1 MPEASGSVGQPQGS
15 PSPAPRINR
24 ESLREAARLFGYL
37 LPYKVKFVAAL
48 VALLISSLLSLAFP
62 YITGKLVDRAINGP
76 TADASSWWQ
85 AGINGI
91 VLALLASLALQALFS
106 FFHTVAIAAVG
117 ERSLADLRRDTYGRL
132 IRLPMAFYAQR
143 RVGELTS
150 RLSADLSQIG
160 GALIN
165 TIPQFLSQLAT
176 LVGGGVLLFL
186 TSVRLT
192 VLMLCSVPPLIV
204 LAVVFGRRMRRVSR
218 DAQDKLADSNI
229 IVEESLQGI
238 LNVKAFTNERYE
250 LHRYRDSLQAFVAAV
265 LRGARYRGAFGAF
278 ITFALFGGV
287 VLVLWYGAHLVQDGG
302 LSAGELTRF
311 MLYTMFVGGAMGS
324 FAQLYSQ
331 IQSTLGATQRVRELL
346 QEKPE
351 ELDDG
356 ESVIV
361 PELDGAASKKLQGH
375 VIFDQVTFSYPSRKD
390 VQVLRKVSLTA
401 QAGQRIALVGPSGAG
416 KSTIVALLLRLYD
429 PDSGCILLDGQDA
442 RSYEL
447 SDLRRNMAIVPQDVM
462 LFGGT
467 IAENIAYGR
476 PGAEEAEIIEA
487 ARKANAH
494 DFIAGFPDGYQ
505 TRVGERGIQLS
516 GGQRQRVAIARAILK
531 NPAILIL
538 DEATSSLDSE
548 SESLI
553 QQALEG
559 LMKGRTSL
567 IIAHRLAT
575 VRTADRIF
583 VIKEGETVESGTH
596 AELVEKENG
605 VYRTLSELQFDRG
618 RNETEF
624 RRDRSQTE
632 FGNENE
638 RLRSS

>member
-1 MPEASGSVGQPQGS
+1 MPEASATSLQTRNEAAQAS
-15 PSPAPRINR
+15 STNR
-24 ESLREAARLFGYL
+24 ESLLEAARLFGYL
-37 LPYKVKFVAAL
+37 LPHKAKFVAAL
-48 VALLISSLLSLAFP
+48 VALLFSSLLSLAFP
-62 YITGKLVDRAINGP
+62 YITGKLVDRAISGP
-76 TADASSWWQ
+76 PADSAGRWQ

-91 VLALLASLALQALFS
+91 VLALLACLALQAVFS
-106 FFHTVAIAAVG
+106 FFHTVAVTAVG

-132 IRLPMAFYAQR
+132 IRLPMTFFAQR

-160 GALIN
+160 SALIN
-165 TIPQFLSQLAT
+165 TIPQFLGQVAT
-176 LVGGGVLLFL
+176 LLGGGVLLFA

-192 VLMLCSVPPLIV
+192 VLMLCSVPPLIA
-204 LAVVFGRRMRRVSR
+204 LAVLFGRRMRRVSR
-218 DAQDKLADSNI
+218 EAQDKLADSNI

-250 LHRYRDSLQAFVAAV
+250 LHRYRDSLHAFVAAV

-331 IQSTLGATQRVRELL
+331 IQSALGATQRVRELL

-351 ELDDG
+351 DLDAGDIA
-356 ESVIV
+356 VV
-361 PELDGAASKKLQGH
+361 PLLDGAANKKLQGN
-375 VIFDQVTFSYPSRKD
+375 VVFDQVSFSYPSRKD
-390 VQVLRKVSLTA
+390 VPVLRKVSLGA

-429 PDSGCILLDGQDA
+429 PDSGCILLDGKDA
-442 RSYEL
+442 RTYEL
-447 SDLRRNMAIVPQDVM
+447 HDLRRHMAIVPQDVM

-476 PGAEEAEIIEA
+476 PGAAEGEIIEA

-494 DFIAGFPDGYQ
+494 DFIVGFPDGYQ
-505 TRVGERGIQLS
+505 TRVGERGVQLS
-516 GGQRQRVAIARAILK
+516 GGQRQRVAMARAILK

-575 VRTADRIF
+575 VRTADCIF
-583 VIKEGETVESGTH
+583 VIKDGEMVESGTH
-596 AELVEKENG
+596 SELVEKETG
-605 VYRTLSELQFDRG
+605 VYRTLSELQFDLA
-618 RNETEF
+618 
-624 RRDRSQTE
+624 RDDDRENARST
-632 FGNENE
+632 
-638 RLRSS
+638 S